1 MGPVGAYSAA
11 TYPQLS
17 CFVWQQ
23 LPALQTSRARSESQP
38 EYVLS
43 DISPHPPVGR
53 PRSHPFLPE
62 SEHSG
67 PLERGKCDKS
77 LCFRLL
83 HPPERDVRFQTVSP
97 PSASSASPRWRIRSS
112 LGRHRWCSTAPSYLL
127 PGSCWSVRQS
137 NRVGNSF

>member
-11 TYPQLS
+11 TYPQPS

-23 LPALQTSRARSESQP
+23 LPALQTSRARNESQP

-43 DISPHPPVGR
+43 DISPHPLVGR

-97 PSASSASPRWRIRSS
+97 PSASSASPRRRIRSS
-112 LGRHRWCSTAPSYLL
+112 LGSLPRLVALLAPS
-127 PGSCWSVRQS
+127 ST
-137 NRVGNSF
+137 NDVGPSTGQEERRDGA